1 MAQPTRLAHAELA
14 ARLSLSQ
21 AAHQT
26 TKNELTAIKT
36 ELATTTS
43 ELTTTQASLAATQ
56 DQLAAL
62 TSKLALAEQEAQNL
76 REWYDELQRA
86 QITQNG
92 GSGFGLKAQEGISMP
107 KYKGRCPREMPGV
120 ECKEKG
126 CPWLHQVQARGFS
139 KRVVGALPHDP
150 VEERRRMERGEE

>member
-1 MAQPTRLAHAELA
+1 MAQPTRLAYTELA

-26 TKNELTAIKT
+26 TKIELAATKS
-36 ELATTTS
+36 ELATTQANLNTTRDS
-43 ELTTTQASLAATQ
+43 LT
-56 DQLAAL
+56 AL

-86 QITQNG
+86 QIMQNG
-92 GSGFGLKAQEGISMP
+92 GSGFGLKAHDGISMP
-107 KYKGRCPREMPGV
+107 KYKGRCPRELPGV
-120 ECKEKG
+120 ECKEKD

-139 KRVVGALPHDP
+139 KGVVRALPHDP
-150 VEERRRMERGEE
+150 VEERRRERGE

>member
-1 MAQPTRLAHAELA
+1 MAQPQPTRLAYTELA

-26 TKNELTAIKT
+26 TQN
-36 ELATTTS
+36 ELATTQAELASTKS
-43 ELTTTQASLAATQ
+43 ELTTAQDSLT
-56 DQLAAL
+56 AL

-76 REWYDELQRA
+76 RDWYDELQRA

-92 GSGFGLKAQEGISMP
+92 GSGFGIRAADGISMP
-107 KYKGRCPREMPGV
+107 KYKGRCPRELPGV
-120 ECKEKG
+120 ECKDKD

-139 KRVVGALPHDP
+139 KGVIGSLPRDP
-150 VEERRRMERGEE
+150 VEEKKKRERGET